1 MTITVAQLIDRTYRT
16 YLEPPDNRAV
26 SCLLAADLDT
36 DTTSV
41 MLKNFAV
48 PEDEQLIRLGILIQA
63 GSELM
68 LTTGYDAIS
77 QTVTVLRGR
86 DETQV
91 AAHAVDDEVKLS
103 PPYPRRSVFE
113 AVADNII
120 GLSPQLFKVKTEQF
134 TPVAQGVYSI
144 EDNLALSIVDIIGS
158 SSTGG
163 GQIVDYHPST
173 GGRALVFTGD
183 SVPSGSIWVR
193 YRTRFGDAADESDS
207 LSDLGVEN
215 RWDNIVMIGTA
226 ADLLIGRD
234 IPATHTEWVGKV
246 LKAENIR
253 VGTRQS
259 IAIGLAQYRQLLID
273 RFSKEQKTEYQPR
286 VQMLSP
292 FAVQHHV
299 GQSAP

>member
-1 MTITVAQLIDRTYRT
+1 MTTVGQLIDRTYRT

-26 SCLLAADLDT
+26 SCLLAGDLGVA
-36 DTTSV
+36 TTTA

-68 LTTGYDAIS
+68 LAVGYDAIP
-77 QTVTVLRGR
+77 QIVTVLRGR
-86 DETQV
+86 ANTTP

-103 PPYPRRSVFE
+103 PPYPRQSVFE

-120 GLSPQLFKVKTEQF
+120 GLSPQLFQVRTEQL
-134 TPVAQGVYSI
+134 TPVAPGVYGM
-144 EDNLALSIVDIIGS
+144 EDNLALSMIEP
-158 SSTGG
+158 TGE
-163 GQIVDYHPST
+163 IVDYHQSA
-173 GGRALVFTGD
+173 GGRAAILSD
-183 SVPSGSIWVR
+183 SGSGIGSVWVR
-193 YRTRFGDAADESDS
+193 YRTRFAEATDESDT
-207 LSDLGVEN
+207 LADLGVEE
-215 RWDNIVMIGTA
+215 RWANIVMIGAA
-226 ADLLIGRD
+226 ADLLISRD

-259 IAIGLAQYRQLLID
+259 VAIGLAQYRQLLID
-273 RFSKEQKTEYQPR
+273 RFSKEQKTGRQQR

-292 FAVQHHV
+292 LGADTNIFFA
-299 GQSAP
+299 GGGS